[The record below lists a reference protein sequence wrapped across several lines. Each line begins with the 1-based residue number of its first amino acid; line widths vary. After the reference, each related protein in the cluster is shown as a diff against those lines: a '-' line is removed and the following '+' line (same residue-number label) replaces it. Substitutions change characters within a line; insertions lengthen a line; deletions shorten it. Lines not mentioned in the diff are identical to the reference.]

1 MKFAPNSRAQ
11 GTIAPLKKAS
21 IAQGTIEYLVIIAV
35 VIVIALVVSL
45 MLTQTSNS
53 QQISSNSN
61 KLGNSIGQG
70 GISVTDSIISSS
82 GDAVISL
89 QNNSGQNL
97 EIQKIN
103 PVGAQGTIGEDN
115 FCIKN
120 LSTTQKSE
128 CILTNVNELCP
139 CVEGKPTTCKYKIT
153 YTTSDGLEKTETFSI
168 NSICTPISLYTVTF
182 NAGTGGTINGQTT
195 YTEKVLPGKSTSK
208 ITATPNDGYD
218 FNSWSDGTT
227 NPTKTISN
235 INSNTTI
242 SATFVTEEPEEPIV
256 ELISNC
262 YNDAL
267 DPIPICTCI
276 DLNKIR
282 LDLEAN
288 YTLQNDINM
297 NEERCEE
304 FQTGVGFEPV
314 GDEENPFEGNLNG
327 NNYKIINLY
336 INKSSESY
344 VGLFGYSTGNIK
356 NIGLYEIN
364 IIGTGSTIGGLIGY
378 NLGGSIDNSYSTGTI
393 DVVNYEFGILGGIIG
408 ENFGGDINNS
418 YFTGTIN
425 GKSYLGGIIGKNSNG
440 NINNSYF
447 SGVITGGSYT
457 GGLIGENSNGNINNS
472 YSHGT
477 INVNGGYYSGGII
490 GVNSGTINKCY
501 FNGEIH
507 SGRDYSGGLI
517 GNNTGPVNESYSI
530 GIVSSSGN
538 YIGGLIGYNTGN
550 ISNSYSKGV
559 MNTNNMFLGGLIG
572 INQGGIINNSYSTRS
587 LTGTHGVGG
596 LIASNSGSIHNS
608 YSTGSIAGGG
618 SLGGLIGEDSGG
630 HITNSYWDVYKSGI
644 ETSSGGIGKN
654 FENTEPDVFFPKIGI
669 NLDYNVPM
677 QNNESPMNNWNFE
690 TIWQKVDNN
699 YPILKWE
706 IE

>member
-218 FNSWSDGTT
+218 FNSWSDGST
-227 NPTKTISN
+227 NPTRSETN
-235 INSNTTI
+235 VTQNLTLT
-242 SATFVTEEPEEPIV
+242 ATFIESEEETLE
-256 ELISNC
+256 C
-262 YNDAL
+262 
-267 DPIPICTCI
+267 IP
-276 DLNKIR
+276 
-282 LDLEAN
+282 A
-288 YTLQNDINM
+288 
-297 NEERCEE
+297 
-304 FQTGVGFEPV
+304 
-314 GDEENPFEGNLNG
+314 
-327 NNYKIINLY
+327 
-336 INKSSESY
+336 
-344 VGLFGYSTGNIK
+344 
-356 NIGLYEIN
+356 
-364 IIGTGSTIGGLIGY
+364 
-378 NLGGSIDNSYSTGTI
+378 
-393 DVVNYEFGILGGIIG
+393 
-408 ENFGGDINNS
+408 
-418 YFTGTIN
+418 
-425 GKSYLGGIIGKNSNG
+425 
-440 NINNSYF
+440 
-447 SGVITGGSYT
+447 
-457 GGLIGENSNGNINNS
+457 
-472 YSHGT
+472 
-477 INVNGGYYSGGII
+477 GGYYIIPSDIDCCEGLTPILIYGGIDPCGYYI
-490 GVNSGTINKCY
+490 RSKKVCSNCGNGTC
-501 FNGEIH
+501 
-507 SGRDYSGGLI
+507 
-517 GNNTGPVNESYSI
+517 ESWE
-530 GIVSSSGN
+530 
-538 YIGGLIGYNTGN
+538 N
-550 ISNSYSKGV
+550 ICNCS
-559 MNTNNMFLGGLIG
+559 
-572 INQGGIINNSYSTRS
+572 
-587 LTGTHGVGG
+587 
-596 LIASNSGSIHNS
+596 A
-608 YSTGSIAGGG
+608 
-618 SLGGLIGEDSGG
+618 DC
-630 HITNSYWDVYKSGI
+630 
-644 ETSSGGIGKN
+644 
-654 FENTEPDVFFPKIGI
+654 
-669 NLDYNVPM
+669 
-677 QNNESPMNNWNFE
+677 
-690 TIWQKVDNN
+690 
-699 YPILKWE
+699 
-706 IE
+706 